1 MEDLAE
7 AQRDGGRIVIYIVC
21 LVWVGVQL
29 GAPTWFYIL
38 LGFAAM
44 CRLLKIGIDLGEKK

>member
-1 MEDLAE
+1 MENLAE
-7 AQRDGGRIVIYIVC
+7 TQRDGGRIVIYIVC

-29 GAPTWFYIL
+29 EAPTWFYIL